1 MSIEYQVHFAF
12 SSINQAMTQTQH
24 LSRHWHIN
32 TYNLK
37 KLNVTAHVSVMSVS
51 DIDMYHTLDM
61 PSIWNISDTQLSIL
75 FQSASNNL
83 QVKINGWYNVAI
95 ISICDV

>member
-1 MSIEYQVHFAF
+1 
-12 SSINQAMTQTQH
+12 
-24 LSRHWHIN
+24 
-32 TYNLK
+32 
-37 KLNVTAHVSVMSVS
+37 MSVS